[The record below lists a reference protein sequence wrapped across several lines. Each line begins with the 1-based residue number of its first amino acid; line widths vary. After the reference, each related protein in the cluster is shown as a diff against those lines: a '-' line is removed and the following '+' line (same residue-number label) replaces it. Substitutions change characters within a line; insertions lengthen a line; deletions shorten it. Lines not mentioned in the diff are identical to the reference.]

1 MDKTDQPNSNLDELT
16 TKRGQSSVS
25 VSYSPPSPHTF
36 MPYDLPKIWP
46 NRQNKYLTMLGGCG
60 ELHDIEEKLRI
71 RGKKK
76 RKKKHGLLFQLM
88 QIWIQE
94 CYFFAQ
100 VFSRFQAHSCNLQC
114 EMFHLI
120 CNWVYTY
127 KKNEIVLVKLN
138 RLQDEETELPI
149 SAKWVHMHTRKN
161 ISFFLGTSVGKI
173 FNSWTILVG

>member
-71 RGKKK
+71 RGGKKEEK
-76 RKKKHGLLFQLM
+76 SMAYSFNLCKYGSKNAISLPKCFPGSKP
-88 QIWIQE
+88 I
-94 CYFFAQ
+94 A
-100 VFSRFQAHSCNLQC
+100 ATCNVRC
-114 EMFHLI
+114 F
-120 CNWVYTY
+120 T
-127 KKNEIVLVKLN
+127 
-138 RLQDEETELPI
+138 
-149 SAKWVHMHTRKN
+149 
-161 ISFFLGTSVGKI
+161 
-173 FNSWTILVG
+173 

>member
-76 RKKKHGLLFQLM
+76 KEAKAWLTLSTYANTDPRMLFL
-88 QIWIQE
+88 
-94 CYFFAQ
+94 CPSVFQ
-100 VFSRFQAHSCNLQC
+100 VPS
-114 EMFHLI
+114 
-120 CNWVYTY
+120 
-127 KKNEIVLVKLN
+127 
-138 RLQDEETELPI
+138 P
-149 SAKWVHMHTRKN
+149 
-161 ISFFLGTSVGKI
+161 
-173 FNSWTILVG
+173 